1 LKIGCFP
8 KNCFRRKVSHQYILI
23 AYFCDMEEILK
34 QLRARAGE
42 KHNEHKKF
50 FAKLKKKPP
59 KNMDVVMQQLH
70 KEEFQQTDCLSCA
83 NCCKTTGP
91 LFTDKDIERIAKHFK
106 MKPQQFIDTY
116 LQIDEDK
123 DYVLKSVPCTFL
135 GADNY
140 CSIYD
145 VRPKACRE
153 FPHTDRKK
161 FQQISNLTLK
171 NVAICPAAFNI
182 VEKMKG
188 LLENR

>member
-1 LKIGCFP
+1 
-8 KNCFRRKVSHQYILI
+8 
-23 AYFCDMEEILK
+23 MEEILK
-34 QLRARAGE
+34 HLPQRAKD
-42 KHNEHKKF
+42 KHIEHKKF

-59 KNMDVVMQQLH
+59 KNLDTLMQQLH
-70 KEEFQQTDCLSCA
+70 DEEFQVTDCLRCA

-106 MKPQQFIDTY
+106 MKPQQFIETY
-116 LQIDEDK
+116 LHIDEDN
-123 DYVLKSVPCTFL
+123 DYVLQSVPCTFL
-135 GADNY
+135 GTDNC
-140 CSIYD
+140 CSIYE

-182 VEKMKG
+182 VEK
-188 LLENR
+188 LRELIDNRH

>member
-1 LKIGCFP
+1 
-8 KNCFRRKVSHQYILI
+8 
-23 AYFCDMEEILK
+23 MEEILK
-34 QLRARAGE
+34 QLPARAKD

-50 FAKLKKKPP
+50 FAKLRKKPP
-59 KNMDVVMQQLH
+59 KNLDVVMQHLH
-70 KEEFQQTDCLSCA
+70 DEEFQQTDCLSCA

-91 LFTDKDIERIAKHFK
+91 LFTDKDIERISKHFK

-116 LQIDEDK
+116 LRIDEDK
-123 DYVLKSVPCTFL
+123 DYVLQSVPCSFL

-182 VEKMKG
+182 VEKLMVS
-188 LLENR
+188 LENRK